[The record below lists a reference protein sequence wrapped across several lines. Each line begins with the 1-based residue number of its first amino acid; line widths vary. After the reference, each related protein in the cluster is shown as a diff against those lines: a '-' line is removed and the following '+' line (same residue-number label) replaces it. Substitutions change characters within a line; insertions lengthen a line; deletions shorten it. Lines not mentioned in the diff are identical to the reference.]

1 MAEKIQDALAT
12 LPEKHRTILVLRE
25 VEGLSYEELAERLE
39 IHKGTVM
46 SRLFHARKKMQVAL
60 RDYAER
66 APAERRGVGAMKDCV
81 RYAPMLGAREGEL
94 TQDEQRALDAHLEG
108 CADCRATA
116 AELAALD
123 GLVGESLMA
132 RANSRDF
139 APFVDQVMA
148 RVALRPGGGREAA
161 RPRAPAAASSGGS
174 SRTRAPRSRRSCRLL
189 AVAALVV
196 YVRSSSG
203 GGSGEVAMFEM
214 ATEGEVTM
222 VLQTKDG
229 PVVLLDDGE
238 HS

>member
-1 MAEKIQDALAT
+1 
-12 LPEKHRTILVLRE
+12 
-25 VEGLSYEELAERLE
+25 
-39 IHKGTVM
+39 
-46 SRLFHARKKMQVAL
+46 
-60 RDYAER
+60 
-66 APAERRGVGAMKDCV
+66 MKDCV

-94 TQDEQRALDAHLEG
+94 SKDEQRALDAHLEG
-108 CADCRATA
+108 CADCRALA

-148 RVALRPGGGREAA
+148 RVGAEG
-161 RPRAPAAASSGGS
+161 RAPARARRGFLGWLFAHPRAAIAS
-174 SRTRAPRSRRSCRLL
+174 AVPVL
-189 AVAALVV
+189 AAAALVV
-196 YVRSSSG
+196 YVRSGS
-203 GGSGEVAMFEM
+203 GGSGEVALFEM

>member
-1 MAEKIQDALAT
+1 
-12 LPEKHRTILVLRE
+12 
-25 VEGLSYEELAERLE
+25 
-39 IHKGTVM
+39 
-46 SRLFHARKKMQVAL
+46 
-60 RDYAER
+60 
-66 APAERRGVGAMKDCV
+66 MKDCV
-81 RYAPMLGAREGEL
+81 RFAPMLGAREGEL

-148 RVALRPGGGREAA
+148 RVALRQAQGERTGSGATA
-161 RPRAPAAASSGGS
+161 RARRGFLGWLFAHPRAAIASVV
-174 SRTRAPRSRRSCRLL
+174 PVV

>member
-1 MAEKIQDALAT
+1 
-12 LPEKHRTILVLRE
+12 
-25 VEGLSYEELAERLE
+25 
-39 IHKGTVM
+39 
-46 SRLFHARKKMQVAL
+46 
-60 RDYAER
+60 
-66 APAERRGVGAMKDCV
+66 MKDCI

-148 RVALRPGGGREAA
+148 RVGAEG
-161 RPRAPAAASSGGS
+161 RAPARARRGFLGWLFAHPRAAIASVV
-174 SRTRAPRSRRSCRLL
+174 PVV

-229 PVVLLDDGE
+229 PVVLLDDEE

>member
-1 MAEKIQDALAT
+1 
-12 LPEKHRTILVLRE
+12 
-25 VEGLSYEELAERLE
+25 
-39 IHKGTVM
+39 
-46 SRLFHARKKMQVAL
+46 
-60 RDYAER
+60 
-66 APAERRGVGAMKDCV
+66 MKDCV

-94 TQDEQRALDAHLEG
+94 THDEQRALDAHLEG

-148 RVALRPGGGREAA
+148 RVGAEG
-161 RPRAPAAASSGGS
+161 RAPAHARRGFLGWLFAHPRAAVASVV
-174 SRTRAPRSRRSCRLL
+174 PVL

-196 YVRSSSG
+196 YVRFGSR
-203 GGSGEVAMFEM
+203 GSGEVALFEM

>member
-1 MAEKIQDALAT
+1 
-12 LPEKHRTILVLRE
+12 
-25 VEGLSYEELAERLE
+25 
-39 IHKGTVM
+39 
-46 SRLFHARKKMQVAL
+46 
-60 RDYAER
+60 
-66 APAERRGVGAMKDCV
+66 MKDCV

-108 CADCRATA
+108 CADCRALA

-148 RVALRPGGGREAA
+148 RVGAEG
-161 RPRAPAAASSGGS
+161 RAPARARRGFLGWLFAHPRAAIASVV
-174 SRTRAPRSRRSCRLL
+174 PVL
-189 AVAALVV
+189 AAAALVV
-196 YVRSSSG
+196 YVRSG
-203 GGSGEVAMFEM
+203 RSGEVALFEM